1 MLISRTWQQKA
12 IEFLLSWHAV
22 LDRNAH
28 GISESAGGYSTSDS
42 TQSENCLFKGF
53 GLYQDD
59 RGPLGVQWWTRTITA
74 QMWLSWVGDRI
85 LLFV

>member
-12 IEFLLSWHAV
+12 IIFLLSWHAV

-28 GISESAGGYSTSDS
+28 GISESAGGYSTSDP

-53 GLYQDD
+53 SYTKMAVGLWGCNGGIGQLHP
-59 RGPLGVQWWTRTITA
+59 RCGSPG
-74 QMWLSWVGDRI
+74 
-85 LLFV
+85 